1 MLDSIEDKALEDL
14 LVRLS
19 RKYPTKTLLARA
31 LGVKYVTV
39 AHWCDGSSYPSFA
52 VTLKMLDVLGISLE
66 GVGHNG

>member
-1 MLDSIEDKALEDL
+1 MDKTLEDKVLDDL
-14 LVRLS
+14 LLRLS

-52 VTLKMLDVLGISLE
+52 VTLKILSLLGISLE
-66 GVGHNG
+66 GVRNNG